1 MRGWETTREEF
12 VASRRLHLSQVQVL
26 MLSDFS
32 DKAKHSSREMGV
44 RDGNCLRGGRGRVA
58 TKNLSLLCVA
68 YEHALH
74 FCEFRENGHGL
85 CCSTFFPLSS
95 MAQ

>member
-1 MRGWETTREEF
+1 
-12 VASRRLHLSQVQVL
+12 

-74 FCEFRENGHGL
+74 FCEFSGERSWAVL
-85 CCSTFFPLSS
+85 LDFFPLSS
-95 MAQ
+95 MAE